1 VSRSLELA
9 DRALRAAEGDAVE
22 AVVQA
27 EQSGFARFAGSE
39 VHQPTLIDDET
50 VFLRVVRGTKVGAA
64 AGNRVHDD
72 GLRELAAR
80 AGAAAEASPDDP
92 DFPGLAG
99 PAELPEIEGYDAET
113 AGLGAENQAQLAAA
127 AIGAAGDVPIY
138 GFFTSGTATVAVATS
153 DGLAVEQT
161 STDATTL
168 VLAATDGASGYAEQT
183 AWRVSDVDPES
194 VARAAVEKASRT
206 HGAAE
211 IEPGTY
217 RAVLEPYA
225 IGELLQY
232 FSFDAFSGLALLEE
246 RSYLS
251 GRLDE
256 QAFDEAV
263 SITDDALDP
272 RGLPKRFDFEGRPKD
287 RVELV
292 ASGVLRGV
300 VWDSAS
306 AARARAS
313 GVEADSTGHAP
324 PPALRRWGPL
334 PFALSLAGGDAESV
348 DELAERVGDGI
359 YVTRLHY
366 LGIVEPRQ
374 GILTGMTRDGTFRI
388 RDGKVAEPLVNL
400 RFTVAVPDLL
410 ADVPGLTREQT
421 LANEAAFYDERFAFG
436 ALVPALATAR
446 FEVTGIGGPPGI

>member
-1 VSRSLELA
+1 MSRPLDLA
-9 DRALRAAEGDAVE
+9 ERALQTADGDAVE

-39 VHQPTLIDDET
+39 VHQPTLIGDET
-50 VFLRVVRGTKVGAA
+50 VFLRVVRGEKVGTA
-64 AGNRVHDD
+64 AGNRVDD
-72 GLRELAAR
+72 EGLRELAAR
-80 AGAAAEASPDDP
+80 AGAAADASPDDP

-99 PAELPEIEGYDAET
+99 PADLPEVEGFDAET
-113 AGLGAENQAQLAAA
+113 AALGAEDQARLAAA

-153 DGLAVEQT
+153 EGLAVEQT
-161 STDATTL
+161 STDATAL
-168 VLAATDGASGYAEQT
+168 ALAATDGASGYAEQT
-183 AWRVSDVDPES
+183 GWRVSDVDAQA
-194 VARAAVEKASRT
+194 VAREAVEKAQRT
-206 HGAAE
+206 RGAGE
-211 IEPGTY
+211 IEPATY
-217 RAVLEPYA
+217 RAVFEPYA
-225 IGELLQY
+225 IGEMLQY
-232 FSFDAFSGLALLEE
+232 FAFDAFSGLALLEE
-246 RSYLS
+246 RSYLA
-251 GRLDE
+251 GRLGE
-256 QAFDEAV
+256 PAFDRSV

-272 RGLPKRFDFEGRPKD
+272 RGLPKQFDFEGRPKQ
-287 RVELV
+287 RVALV
-292 ASGVLRGV
+292 EHGVLQGV

-306 AARARAS
+306 AARAAAS
-313 GVEADSTGHAP
+313 NVEAASTGHAP

-348 DELAERVGDGI
+348 DELVERVGDGL

-400 RFTVAVPDLL
+400 RFTIAVPDLL
-410 ADVPGLTREQT
+410 AEVPGLTRERT
-421 LANEAAFYDERFAFG
+421 LANESAFYDERFAFG
-436 ALVPALATAR
+436 ALVPAIATAR